1 VACAP
6 WNPAGCASD
15 IAKSVAGD
23 AFSSIAHDFANA
35 ADSAT
40 NWLWGQIGTA
50 TSIHLGGPG
59 FSLDLGIVLAITAT
73 VALGLFAIQLISS
86 TLKRDG
92 GGLGRALKGLVV
104 AFIGG
109 SLAIGVT
116 NLLLA
121 AVDSLSAG
129 VVQAATGK
137 SLTAMGHS
145 LLPTGAITST
155 TSNPAGMTLLSLAT
169 LAAVTIVWAA
179 LMIRKVLIVVS
190 ALFAPLAFAGSLADI
205 TAAWTRRWVEVIVA
219 LIVSKLVLVII
230 FVVGLGM
237 LVGGVGQSGTGK
249 TQLATQTVSGVLVLA
264 LAGFAPFLALKLVH
278 FSGDQFHH
286 LQTMASTSMAG
297 AKRVA
302 QAPQKV
308 QSLAMGGIGGGAGA
322 GAAAGVGAG
331 AGAAAGVGG
340 AGGSRLAGAGA
351 SPAGASPA
359 GASPAGASPAG
370 PSGGFSGLSGGGAPS
385 GSPGP
390 QGALSVPSPRGP
402 PNGTAPASPG
412 GSWGSAERARATTAA
427 ATAAAPPAPPP
438 ASPQPAHYPS
448 WAGAGSP
455 RGAPQPNEG
464 TAS

>member
-6 WNPAGCASD
+6 WNPAGCAAD

-308 QSLAMGGIGGGAGA
+308 QSLAMGGIGGGAGV
-322 GAAAGVGAG
+322 GAGVGAG

-340 AGGSRLAGAGA
+340 AGGSRLPGAGAAAGA

-359 GASPAGASPAG
+359 GASPGGAG
-370 PSGGFSGLSGGGAPS
+370 PVSASGGFNGQSGGGAPA
-385 GSPGP
+385 
-390 QGALSVPSPRGP
+390 GAPSVPSPRGA
-402 PNGTAPASPG
+402 PNGAAPTSPG
-412 GSWGSAERARATTAA
+412 GSWGSAERAG
-427 ATAAAPPAPPP
+427 ATASAAVAPAAPPAP
-438 ASPQPAHYPS
+438 PQPAHYPS
-448 WAGAGSP
+448 WAGAGRP
-455 RGAPQPNEG
+455 RGAPQPNER